1 MSVKLSIIFDIDS
14 DRIYN
19 VKFDKKYI
27 TILFLRIY
35 NNIQIY
41 KFYIIVS
48 TKIQLQEKY
57 VLI

>member
-1 MSVKLSIIFDIDS
+1 MSAKLSIIFDIDS

>member
-1 MSVKLSIIFDIDS
+1 MSAKLSIIFDIDS

-27 TILFLRIY
+27 TILFQRIY
-35 NNIQIY
+35 NSIQIY